1 MPIIRDFTENFLE
14 RLDGL
19 NAAQQTD
26 FERIKELL
34 SNTPAGAKFIGNQ
47 ALLAQS
53 TIRPADIIQDP
64 ISGLTDI
71 GTRAAGTAAQI
82 AAILGQVRVNGTGTH
97 FLIDETGLNT
107 YLGKTTAAAEANF
120 RGTISIRRTR
130 KMRGQVGLDE
140 DRGFGGANQSDY
152 INSSYGYI
160 TDQDLADTI
169 IAEDLDLIP
178 FNFKVL
184 KEPREG
190 YTPFDLIPFRSF
202 ITDISDTVTGN
213 WSSTSF
219 VGRGEPFYTYTG
231 HTRSINFNLKVAAF
245 SDSEVANIY
254 QKINALQSTTAPE
267 YTSAGYMKGV
277 LVKLTIGNYIKNLMG
292 HIPSIGVN
300 ISTDYPWETENRS
313 LIVPTVVDINVSF
326 MPTPNQ
332 APQAA
337 IGGIKS
343 TFVNQA

>member
-1 MPIIRDFTENFLE
+1 MPIIRDFKENFLE

-19 NAAQQTD
+19 NAAQQAD

-34 SNTPAGAKFIGNQ
+34 GNTPAGAKFIGNQ

-53 TIRPADIIQDP
+53 TTRPADILKDP
-64 ISGLTDI
+64 AGAAINATS
-71 GTRAAGTAAQI
+71 RAVGTAAQI

-120 RGTISIRRTR
+120 RGIINIRRTR
-130 KMRGQVGLDE
+130 KMKGQVGLDE
-140 DRGFGGANQSDY
+140 ERGFGGSKQGDS
-152 INSSYGYI
+152 INRYGYI
-160 TDQDLADTI
+160 TDPDEADSI
-169 IAEDLDLIP
+169 LAEDLDLIP

-245 SDSEVANIY
+245 SETEVENIY

>member
-1 MPIIRDFTENFLE
+1 M
-14 RLDGL
+14 
-19 NAAQQTD
+19 
-26 FERIKELL
+26 K
-34 SNTPAGAKFIGNQ
+34 
-47 ALLAQS
+47 
-53 TIRPADIIQDP
+53 
-64 ISGLTDI
+64 
-71 GTRAAGTAAQI
+71 
-82 AAILGQVRVNGTGTH
+82 
-97 FLIDETGLNT
+97 
-107 YLGKTTAAAEANF
+107 
-120 RGTISIRRTR
+120 
-130 KMRGQVGLDE
+130 GQVGLDE
-140 DRGFGGANQSDY
+140 ERGFGGSKQGDS
-152 INSSYGYI
+152 INSYGYI
-160 TDQDLADTI
+160 TDSDEANSIL
-169 IAEDLDLIP
+169 AEDLDLIP

-245 SDSEVANIY
+245 SETEVENIY

-292 HIPSIGVN
+292 HIPSIAVS
-300 ISTDYPWETENRS
+300 ISTDYPWETENRT
-313 LIVPTVVDINVSF
+313 LIVPTVLDIGVNF

-332 APQAA
+332 VPQAA